1 MNRLLIITAF
11 SLTLLGCASDSNKQ
25 VETEI
30 KTNSTIKKNKK
41 NSNLNISILLDLS
54 DRIDTTKYNNP
65 SMQFYRRDVG
75 YLNSVAEAFENEIKH
90 KKSRQLDDKIQL
102 YFDPE
107 PLNPKINDLSNQLK
121 FHVTRDN
128 GTLDYINE
136 ISSTYAY
143 FGLEIYNQALK
154 DANHDNGSD
163 TWGFFKNKV
172 KDYCIDEN
180 YRNILVILTDG
191 YIFYEDSNLNED
203 NLSSYITPKEIR
215 HKKLNSSNWKE
226 IIESNNHGFIP
237 VNQDLSNLEILV
249 LGVNP
254 STSNNNDYDYDVLKK
269 YWSDWLYE
277 MGLKEGN
284 FEFKMAELPANM
296 DIIIK
301 NFIKNK

>member
-1 MNRLLIITAF
+1 MKKLFVIILAMF
-11 SLTLLGCASDSNKQ
+11 LTCASESENKNNVKDVQ
-25 VETEI
+25 ANPTG
-30 KTNSTIKKNKK
+30 KQNKK
-41 NSNLNISILLDLS
+41 PANLNISILLDLS
-54 DRIDTTKYNNP
+54 DRIDTVKYSNP

-75 YLNSVAEAFENEIKH
+75 YLKSVAKAFENEIKH
-90 KKSRQLDDKIQL
+90 KKSRHLDDKIQL

-143 FGLEIYNQALK
+143 FGLEIYEQALK
-154 DANHDNGSD
+154 DANHDAGSD

-203 NLSSYITPKEIR
+203 NLSSYITPKKIR
-215 HKKLNSSNWKE
+215 QKKLNTSNWKE
-226 IIESNNHGFIP
+226 VMESKKHGFIP
-237 VNQDLSNLEILV
+237 VDQDLSKLEVLV

-254 STSNNNDYDYDVLKK
+254 TDTNNNDYDYDVLKK

-277 MGLKEGN
+277 MGLEEDN
-284 FEFKMAELPANM
+284 FEFKMAGLPANM
-296 DIIIK
+296 DKVIK
-301 NFIKNK
+301 TFIKNK

>member
-25 VETEI
+25 AEKEI
-30 KTNSTIKKNKK
+30 KTNSTTKKNKQI
-41 NSNLNISILLDLS
+41 SNLNISILLDLS

-75 YLNSVAEAFENEIKH
+75 YLNSVAEAFEDEIKH
-90 KKSRQLDDKIQL
+90 KKSRHLDDKIQL

-128 GTLDYINE
+128 GTLDYINA

-143 FGLEIYNQALK
+143 FGLEIYKQALK

-172 KDYCIDEN
+172 KDYCIDKD

-203 NLSSYITPKEIR
+203 NLSSYITPKKIR

-249 LGVNP
+249 LGINP

-269 YWSDWLYE
+269 YWSDWLYG